1 MDMRG
6 ANHTLKIQK
15 SRWLPTSTSSWSDR
29 GQVGTSEWASCTQ
42 SRSELLPRWERR
54 GLQIP
59 QNGPAPEISTWV
71 VGSLDLLWLAHLGEE
86 EDHVCHSPHNALRA
100 WDERV
105 KLQFRA
111 FFSKRH
117 QHPCRRYYISWRSPS
132 RPWRWWGALGCTWWW
147 PPFFSPPPPSMII
160 FILP

>member
-1 MDMRG
+1 MV
-6 ANHTLKIQK
+6 ANINTNINIIMIR
-15 SRWLPTSTSSWSDR
+15 SRTSWNLRMSILHSVSKWVAAAVREERLADTAEWPGSWDCHVSSWF
-29 GQVGTSEWASCTQ
+29 
-42 SRSELLPRWERR
+42 L
-54 GLQIP
+54 GL
-59 QNGPAPEISTWV
+59 A
-71 VGSLDLLWLAHLGEE
+71 LKKDHLGEE